1 MRLSFF
7 SSLLILLLVV
17 MSAKSIV
24 LFSKI
29 QDQTKYAFVTHA
41 NSSLIETAYAK
52 VNDSDSAKTI
62 KDSSAASSGNYSENE
77 NSANANSSSKASQ
90 SIVTNTN
97 IPNFGTG
104 FSKDEVHVL
113 QDLSHRRKEL
123 DKEQETLDM
132 REDVLKATESKLDQ
146 KVQEL
151 KSLQSQV
158 SELMKGYSAQENAKF
173 QSLVKIYENMKPRE
187 AAKIFD
193 ELDMPMLIQI
203 VTRMKEVR
211 VAPIIAAMSPSKAK
225 ELSIELSKNRS
236 LD

>member
-1 MRLSFF
+1 MKLNFF
-7 SSLLILLLVV
+7 SSLLILLLVT
-17 MSAKSIV
+17 MSAKGVV
-24 LFSKI
+24 LLSKI
-29 QDQTKYAFVTHA
+29 QDQTKYTFVTQA

-52 VNDSDSAKTI
+52 TDTAPVSAEQEPKVAQ
-62 KDSSAASSGNYSENE
+62 KPESVA
-77 NSANANSSSKASQ
+77 
-90 SIVTNTN
+90 TNL
-97 IPNFGTG
+97 PNFESG
-104 FSKDEVHVL
+104 FSKDEIHVL
-113 QDLSHRRKEL
+113 QDLSQRRKEL
-123 DKEQETLDM
+123 DKEQETLSM
-132 REDVLKATESKLDQ
+132 RDNVLKATENKLDQ

-151 KSLQSQV
+151 QALQTQV
-158 SELMKGYSAQENAKF
+158 SELMKGYDAQENAKF

-225 ELSIELSKNRS
+225 ELSVELSKQRS